1 VSNQQGFVDL
11 RLNHQRDQTAESFWP
26 SFTDIMTVVVM
37 IFMLA
42 MLVLLL
48 RNMELVKELRATMQ
62 AEHQAAE
69 LARSKDQERVALSAR
84 LSQARA
90 DASRLQKQLD
100 AGEIKRRDQEKQLAQ
115 LGEHVQALSSER
127 DTLRKQLQERQ
138 KDASALQAQLESAT
152 ASLAQVKQSLKD
164 SETRYTAS
172 QAALDVAT
180 AAGQRQE
187 ATIERLKAD
196 RQGTAKD
203 LEQLRADYRSKV
215 AELSGVLAKLET
227 AKQSQSQLAES
238 YDQLKTRYDR
248 LVRPARSP
256 KGRYVVDVRYAK
268 SAGRVEIGMREPS
281 QSSFQPVDRSTLESR
296 LAKLVKAHP
305 EGLYVKVIIPKDNG
319 LSYSEAWRFTNA
331 LHAKYDYYY
340 RERTGGKGERGTEA
354 ESGQ

>member
-1 VSNQQGFVDL
+1 MSNQQGFVDL

-84 LSQARA
+84 LSQAQA
-90 DASRLQKQLD
+90 HLSGLQKQLD
-100 AGEIKRRDQEKQLAQ
+100 AAEIKRRDQEKQLAQ
-115 LGEHVQALSSER
+115 LEQRVQGLSSQR
-127 DTLRKQLQERQ
+127 DTLSRTNEASQ
-138 KDASALQAQLESAT
+138 KKIAKLRAELESGT
-152 ASLAQVKQSLKD
+152 ASLTQVKQSLKD

-172 QAALDVAT
+172 QAALDSAT
-180 AAGQRQE
+180 AARQRQE
-187 ATIERLKAD
+187 ATIEQLKAD

-203 LEQLRADYRSKV
+203 LDQLRADYQSKV
-215 AELSGVLAKLET
+215 AELSAVLAKLET
-227 AKQSQSQLAES
+227 AKQSQSKLAES

-268 SAGRVEIGMREPS
+268 RAGRVEIGMREPS
-281 QSSFQPVDRSTLESR
+281 QSSFQPVDRSTLESQ

-319 LSYSEAWRFTNA
+319 LSYSEAWQFTNA

-340 RERTGGKGERGTEA
+340 SSDNKGAA
-354 ESGQ
+354 EQSVSGE